1 LSVHAGTRRGGN
13 KDERGG
19 DVNKLRPSASDG
31 SVTSRNSERVALAG
45 STKTDLTD
53 SPTVCYPPGLNLPY
67 SKTLETCP
75 AGPNLPYRKTLEP
88 YPTVLTANNFL
99 EDGGDPRLEPGS
111 PGPPDDAVG
120 VMHVAASADTARR
133 ARRNPTPRPQRRPGN
148 LRR

>member
-1 LSVHAGTRRGGN
+1 M
-13 KDERGG
+13 
-19 DVNKLRPSASDG
+19 NKLRPSASDG

-67 SKTLETCP
+67 S
-75 AGPNLPYRKTLEP
+75 KTLEP